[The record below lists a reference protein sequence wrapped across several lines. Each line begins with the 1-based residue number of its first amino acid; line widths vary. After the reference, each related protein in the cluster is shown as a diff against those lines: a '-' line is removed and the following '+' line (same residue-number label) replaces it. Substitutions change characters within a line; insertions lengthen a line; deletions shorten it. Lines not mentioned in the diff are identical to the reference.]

1 MSKAIVDLRDKIDPE
16 LHLINQ
22 KCLVDNL
29 STTLIFTKSALYG
42 YDTKLCICKWRLLKN
57 IIRSWILIAHE

>member
-16 LHLINQ
+16 LHLIYQ

-29 STTLIFTKSALYG
+29 STTLIFTKSAFYG
-42 YDTKLCICKWRLLKN
+42 
-57 IIRSWILIAHE
+57 